1 MEQVKFDD
9 AQPGFSGLYALL
21 KGDARKVSLVVRT
34 LYHSVLMDIERMEQ
48 AASQENWIEVRR
60 FAQRIA
66 IDCEQV
72 SEHRGERALASL
84 SRLRDARSMRDEYER
99 FRADIAELSAWS
111 AASSVEY
118 APALQPLTCGH
129 AMESSSVRACA
140 LPDQLQRA

>member
-34 LYHSVLMDIERMEQ
+34 FYHSVLMDIERMEQ

-84 SRLRDARSMRDEYER
+84 SRLRDARSMRDEYDR
-99 FRADIAELSAWS
+99 FRA
-111 AASSVEY
+111 
-118 APALQPLTCGH
+118 
-129 AMESSSVRACA
+129 
-140 LPDQLQRA
+140 